1 MYGNCATI
9 CAGGYFIMK
18 KWLLALVTVLV
29 LAACGDKDTD
39 ENTAKTNEE
48 IIEEGT
54 VGFEVLGGSIEEV
67 SGVPAEEKEK
77 IVAAFNEY
85 IESFNV
91 EDIDRYAQT
100 ISKNPKGFNY
110 DQELKDV
117 KKTFDQY
124 RVIDRKAE
132 DITIVKYSEE
142 EAQVFSNMT
151 AEMVEESS
159 NIEVTGGARTVV
171 VLVKEEGNW
180 KVTSVHAMD
189 NQ

>member
-1 MYGNCATI
+1 MRGRVLT
-9 CAGGYFIMK
+9 MK
-18 KWLLALVTVLV
+18 KWLLALVAVLV
-29 LAACGDKDTD
+29 LAACGDTDTAD
-39 ENTAKTNEE
+39 NTAKTNEE
-48 IIEEGT
+48 IVEEGT
-54 VGFEVLGGSIEEV
+54 VGFEVLGGSIEEA

-77 IVAAFNEY
+77 ILATFNEY

-91 EDIDRYAQT
+91 EDIERYAQT
-100 ISKNPKGFNY
+100 LSKNPKGFKY
-110 DQELKDV
+110 DQELDEV
-117 KKTFDQY
+117 KRIFDQY
-124 RVIDRKAE
+124 SVINRKAE

-151 AEMVEESS
+151 ADMVEEAS
-159 NIEVTGGARTVV
+159 NIEMTGEARTVV